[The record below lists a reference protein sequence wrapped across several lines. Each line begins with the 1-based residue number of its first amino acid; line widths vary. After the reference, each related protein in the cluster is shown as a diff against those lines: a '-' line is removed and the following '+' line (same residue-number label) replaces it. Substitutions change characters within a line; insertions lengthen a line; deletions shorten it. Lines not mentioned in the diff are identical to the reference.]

1 MTGAVIIRGAV
12 VNQEYAQ
19 NRSKEKRNRRQENEA
34 SRPVYLRP
42 VITAVLIDGG
52 FYRRRAYSLFGEKT
66 PEDRAN
72 EMVKYARRHIGK
84 SRSSLYRIFY
94 YDCPP
99 SEKVLFHP
107 LTRSQVNLAATDQF
121 KWTNEFFKALTHKRK
136 VALRRGEELET
147 QNGYV
152 LKKEPLK
159 KLCAGTLRV
168 EDLQEQDFKLEI
180 TQKGVDM
187 RIGLDIASLAES
199 GTVNQIVMITGD
211 SDFVPAAKHARRSGI
226 DFILDPMWATVATS
240 LSEHVDGIRQC
251 VFNYPENLKDPLHVN
266 NLGAGSKG
274 QAAEEDEEL

>member
-1 MTGAVIIRGAV
+1 M
-12 VNQEYAQ
+12 
-19 NRSKEKRNRRQENEA
+19 
-34 SRPVYLRP
+34 YLRP

-52 FYRRRAYSLFGEKT
+52 FYRRRAYSLFGDKT

-72 EMVKYARRHIGK
+72 EMVTYARRHISK

-121 KWTNEFFKALTHKRK
+121 KWTNQFFDALTHKRK

-152 LKKEPLK
+152 LKTDPLK

-168 EDLQEQDFKLEI
+168 EDLQERDFKLEI

-226 DFILDPMWATVATS
+226 DFILDPMWATVTTS

-251 VFNYPENLKDPLHVN
+251 VFNYPENLKDPLHVS
-266 NLGAGSKG
+266 NLGVGPKG
-274 QAAEEDEEL
+274 QGDEEDEEL